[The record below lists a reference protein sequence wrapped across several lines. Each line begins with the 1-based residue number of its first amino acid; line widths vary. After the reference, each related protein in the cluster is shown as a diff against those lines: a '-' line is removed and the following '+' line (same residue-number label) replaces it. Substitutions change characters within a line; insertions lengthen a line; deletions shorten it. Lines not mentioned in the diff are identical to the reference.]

1 MRAIWMVSL
10 LVFGYF
16 NSLNAQKLKMEMKPG
31 EMVEEFT
38 PEKSGIVRKLPE
50 GYYDKTLA
58 QILEKAN
65 KKSLGTH
72 IPTVSTSEFIINYEV
87 PPPANVKAVFEQAAA
102 TWANFLKS
110 DIPIRIYVKWR
121 PLASGVL
128 GSAGAYSSV
137 RNFVGANKLNTWY
150 PIALAEKMAHANFNG
165 TDSDIVATFNSDY
178 PDWFI
183 GTNGVPTDKQIDLY
197 SVALH
202 EMGHG
207 LGFIGQIQADVTSNS
222 TSSSTAGYGY
232 PGIFDQFIFDN
243 KNNLL
248 VDTLTYQNN
257 SNQIFKQIISDSLY
271 LKSTSILRNNAG
283 NSARLYAPKPSQFP
297 PPPNPLG
304 YKEGSSV
311 YHVDN
316 NIYGPGDINAL
327 MTPQIAPGEI
337 TAQLGP
343 IVKGIFND
351 MGWYS
356 SNIID
361 EDLRD
366 TEENQVLFSAK
377 VYSDTLWD
385 EKSLKLMYSID
396 KSILSA
402 TPVTTFTKT
411 GSNTYSYL
419 LTLPKSTA
427 NRKVSYYWTANELS
441 GKKFTSPAEA
451 PVIAG
456 TKFGSYNEFTI
467 GVDTIKPIV
476 VFSNPLKYIFNSQT
490 TIPLPNLLAIDN
502 LGIDTIY
509 MEYSINGAPLKG
521 QGFNKLAG
529 DAYSYSNAF
538 TFSAGVLKS
547 GDIIK
552 YRIIVKDKAK
562 LTNVVNLPAFGFYE
576 FKVLGIQASTKSYVT
591 NFDQQPYSDFYLKGF
606 SFSQPSGFN
615 SPSLSSDHPYE
626 DGLEESYDGGGG
638 SDKFTNNDALLL
650 KPIIIRSDTAKIYFD
665 EVVLVEPGEEGE
677 AFLNVDGSV
686 NRNFFDYVIV
696 QGSNDLGKTWSNFT
710 DGWDANTYSIWQNAW
725 KSKTDKDGNSIALGS
740 PSLLKKREIN
750 MLSSGKFKA
759 GDQVIIRFR
768 LHADVAAHGWG
779 WWIDNLNIQG
789 WSTISNPILSIEPG
803 FQNMDLQISPNPTNG
818 RLLIQM
824 SLSALGNAE
833 KEVNILISDM
843 MGKAILPKKYLLT
856 GDMFKEE
863 LDLSALGQGTYL
875 LHVQTGDKLI
885 SRKIVLIK

>member
-1 MRAIWMVSL
+1 MRIFLLGFL
-10 LVFGYF
+10 LVF
-16 NSLNAQKLKMEMKPG
+16 SLINGLHAQKLKMEMKPG

-38 PEKSGIVRKLPE
+38 PEKSGIVRKLPD
-50 GYYDKTLA
+50 GYYEKTLA

-65 KKSLGTH
+65 KKSLAIN
-72 IPTVSTSEFIINYEV
+72 IPTVSTSEFIITYEV

-121 PLASGVL
+121 PLATGIL

-150 PIALAEKMAHANFNG
+150 PIALAEKMAHINLNG

-183 GTNGVPTDKQIDLY
+183 GTNGVPTNKQIDLY

-207 LGFIGQIQADVTSNS
+207 LGFIGQIQADITSNS
-222 TSSSTAGYGY
+222 TSSATAGYGY

-243 KNNLL
+243 KNKLL

-257 SNQIFKQIISDSLY
+257 SNQLFKQIISDSLY
-271 LKSTSILRNNAG
+271 LNSASILRNNAG
-283 NSARLYAPKPSQFP
+283 NSARLYAPKPTQISP
-297 PPPNPLG
+297 KNPLG
-304 YKEGSSV
+304 YMEGSSV
-311 YHVDN
+311 YHVDQN
-316 NIYGPGDINAL
+316 TYPPGNINAL

-351 MGWYS
+351 IGWYS

-361 EDLRD
+361 AELKD
-366 TEENQVLFSAK
+366 TEESQVLFSAK

-456 TKFGSYNEFTI
+456 TKFGSYNEFVI
-467 GVDTIKPIV
+467 GVDTVKPIV
-476 VFSNPLKYIFNSQT
+476 VYSNPLKYIFTSQT

-509 MEYSINGAPLKG
+509 MEYSINGAALKG
-521 QGFNKLAG
+521 QGFKKLVG
-529 DAYSYSNAF
+529 DTYSYFNAF
-538 TFSAGVLKS
+538 SFLAGVLKS
-547 GDIIK
+547 GDVIK
-552 YRIIVKDKAK
+552 YRIVVKDKAK
-562 LTNVVNLPAFGFYE
+562 ITNVVNLPASGFYE
-576 FKVLGIQASTKSYVT
+576 FKVLGILASTKTYVSS
-591 NFDQQPYSDFYLKGF
+591 FDQQPSADFYLKGF
-606 SFSQPSGFN
+606 TFSQPTGFS
-615 SPSLSSDHPYE
+615 SPSLSSDHPYA

-638 SDKFTNNDALLL
+638 SDKFTNNDAVLL

-665 EVVLVEPGEEGE
+665 EVALVEPGDQGE
-677 AFLNVDGSV
+677 AFLNVDGTV

-696 QGSNDLGKTWSNFT
+696 QGSNDLGKTWANFT
-710 DGWDANTYSIWQNAW
+710 NGWDANSFSIWQNAW
-725 KSKTDKDGNSIALGS
+725 NSKTDKEGNSIALGS
-740 PSLLKKREIN
+740 PSLLKKREID
-750 MLSSGKFKA
+750 MLASGKFKP

-768 LHADVAAHGWG
+768 LHADVGAHGWG

-789 WSTISNPILSIEPG
+789 SSTISNPILAIGPG
-803 FQNMDLQISPNPTNG
+803 MEIKDLQVSPNPTSG

-824 SLSALGNAE
+824 PLLSDGN
-833 KEVNILISDM
+833 KEVNIAFSDM
-843 MGKAILPKKYLLT
+843 MGKLILSKKYQLT
-856 GDMFKEE
+856 GDLFKEE
-863 LDLSALGQGTYL
+863 LDLSALAQGTYL
-875 LHVQTGDKLI
+875 LQVQIGDKLI